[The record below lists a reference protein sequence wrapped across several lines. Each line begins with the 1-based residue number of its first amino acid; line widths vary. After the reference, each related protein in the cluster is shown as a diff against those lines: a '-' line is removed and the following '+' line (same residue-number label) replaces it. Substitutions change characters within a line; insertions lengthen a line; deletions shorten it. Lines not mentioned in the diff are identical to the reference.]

1 MTKKRDNGVKSI
13 SFVLENEENNS
24 MFDKI
29 NEEQDE
35 TEEESEV
42 NVDESSDNEYPEN
55 VSEEN
60 ESDDNQTGENDSEE
74 EESEEDENYEL
85 KNYGI
90 ALELPQRK
98 NRGKNMKKLI
108 GEDLEKDE
116 QFWNDSIWEEEE
128 IDEEYV
134 NSEGEDEYIDITDS
148 DFDDDEDIEED
159 EEEEV
164 EDEVQ
169 NKRGISRNT
178 IEYEEKKNNN
188 KKNFAYLEKLK
199 KEKQNKIM
207 KYNLMKQK
215 QNEQKKSKQLISNK
229 SKKSEDDIEEEQKEE
244 VIKTK
249 EQLKEERRL
258 KKKKKLEQAY
268 LYLNRSTRDTTRRKT
283 EYMEKVFEMRK
294 IKKENRFKKFGARR
308 REKKSMQREMTREER
323 LEEAKITEQY
333 NIQSLLQLQAWE
345 EEKKKYIENKKV
357 IHYKPQNVFISFKY
371 SKDKTFPN
379 NEKLTY
385 PQNLYHYYPYNENK
399 TINNDIMM
407 IQVKKEINVNL
418 INNNKQII
426 KVEHELHNNHKENIN
441 NQKKNSSLSVNIPPQ
456 IILDNKEHQ
465 SYNVNNTIVSKQ
477 NLNDNTKDNTKN
489 YTNDNT
495 KNNTNDITKGEK
507 KNGLILNPMN
517 LENLDQCEDLN
528 IQYLS
533 QIDDIN
539 FDNLNKNKNN
549 IINCN
554 FNNENIYEDNKNN
567 SNVLNQEII
576 KKEILSIPNCEEK
589 QYYIVTNENELNI
602 YSNFNDQKDDIKEL
616 KNIKQKKQK
625 ICAITNLEGKYFDP
639 LTQQYYN
646 NAEAFKKLRLY
657 YHQISYNNLNKD
669 ICLTV
674 KHFKNK
680 LNEIEQYVN
689 SNNNHNSCND
699 MPCNNNVKH

>member
-1 MTKKRDNGVKSI
+1 MTKKRGNGGKSI
-13 SFVLENEENNS
+13 SFVLENETNNIS
-24 MFDKI
+24 YDKI

-35 TEEESEV
+35 TEEESEM
-42 NVDESSDNEYPEN
+42 NVEESSENEFLQN

-60 ESDDNQTGENDSEE
+60 ESGDNQTGENDSEE
-74 EESEEDENYEL
+74 EDSEEDEDYEL

-148 DFDDDEDIEED
+148 DFDDDEDIDEDEED
-159 EEEEV
+159 EV
-164 EDEVQ
+164 EDDEQ
-169 NKRGISRNT
+169 NKHGAGRRP
-178 IEYEEKKNNN
+178 IEYEERQNN
-188 KKNFAYLEKLK
+188 KKKSFAYIEKLK

-207 KYNLMKQK
+207 KYHLMKQK
-215 QNEQKKSKQLISNK
+215 QNELKKNKELIPNK
-229 SKKSEDDIEEEQKEE
+229 LKKSEEDVTEEQKEQ

-345 EEKKKYIENKKV
+345 EEKKKYVENKK
-357 IHYKPQNVFISFKY
+357 IMHYKPQNVFISFKY
-371 SKDKTFPN
+371 SKDKTIPT

-385 PQNLYHYYPYNENK
+385 PQDLYDYYTYNENT
-399 TINNDIMM
+399 TINNDIMN
-407 IQVKKEINVNL
+407 QVKKEINVNI
-418 INNNKQII
+418 INNNQTVKI
-426 KVEHELHNNHKENIN
+426 EHELYNNHKENIN
-441 NQKKNSSLSVNIPPQ
+441 NQKKNSTLSLNIPSQ

-465 SYNVNNTIVSKQ
+465 SNYDEKEILSNQ
-477 NLNDNTKDNTKN
+477 NSNDNTKD
-489 YTNDNT
+489 
-495 KNNTNDITKGEK
+495 EK
-507 KNGLILNPMN
+507 KKDELILNPMN

-528 IQYLS
+528 IQYLN

-549 IINCN
+549 IINSTS
-554 FNNENIYEDNKNN
+554 NNENIYDDNKNN
-567 SNVLNQEII
+567 SNVLNQEINR
-576 KKEILSIPNCEEK
+576 KTTLTIPDYEEK

-602 YSNFNDQKDDIKEL
+602 YSNFNDQKDEIKEF
-616 KNIKQKKQK
+616 KNKKQKKQK
-625 ICAITNLEGKYFDP
+625 MCAITNLEGKYFDP

-646 NAEAFKKLRLY
+646 NAQAFKTLRLY

-680 LNEIEQYVN
+680 LTEIEQYIN
-689 SNNNHNSCND
+689 SNNNYNTCND

>member
-1 MTKKRDNGVKSI
+1 MTKKRGNGGKSI
-13 SFVLENEENNS
+13 SFVLENETNNIS
-24 MFDKI
+24 YDKI

-35 TEEESEV
+35 TEEESEM
-42 NVDESSDNEYPEN
+42 NVEESSENEFLQN

-60 ESDDNQTGENDSEE
+60 ESGDNQTGENDSEE
-74 EESEEDENYEL
+74 EDSEEDEDYEL

-148 DFDDDEDIEED
+148 DFDDDEDIDEDEED
-159 EEEEV
+159 EV
-164 EDEVQ
+164 EDDEQ
-169 NKRGISRNT
+169 NKHGAGRRP
-178 IEYEEKKNNN
+178 IEYEERQNN
-188 KKNFAYLEKLK
+188 KKKSFAYIEKLK

-207 KYNLMKQK
+207 KYHLMKQK
-215 QNEQKKSKQLISNK
+215 QNELKKNKELIPNK
-229 SKKSEDDIEEEQKEE
+229 LKKSEEDVTEEQKEQ

-345 EEKKKYIENKKV
+345 EEKKKYVENKK
-357 IHYKPQNVFISFKY
+357 IMHYKPQNVFISFKY
-371 SKDKTFPN
+371 SKDKTIPT

-385 PQNLYHYYPYNENK
+385 PQDLYDYYTYNENT
-399 TINNDIMM
+399 TINNDIMN
-407 IQVKKEINVNL
+407 QVKKEINVNI
-418 INNNKQII
+418 INNNQTV
-426 KVEHELHNNHKENIN
+426 KVEHELYNNHKENIN
-441 NQKKNSSLSVNIPPQ
+441 NQKKNSTLSLNIPPQ

-465 SYNVNNTIVSKQ
+465 SNYDEKEILSNQ
-477 NLNDNTKDNTKN
+477 NSNDNTKD
-489 YTNDNT
+489 
-495 KNNTNDITKGEK
+495 EK
-507 KNGLILNPMN
+507 KKDELILNPMN

-528 IQYLS
+528 IQYLN

-549 IINCN
+549 IINSTS
-554 FNNENIYEDNKNN
+554 NNEKIYDDNKNN
-567 SNVLNQEII
+567 SNVLNQEINR
-576 KKEILSIPNCEEK
+576 KTALTIPDYEEK

-602 YSNFNDQKDDIKEL
+602 YSNFNDQKDEIKEF
-616 KNIKQKKQK
+616 KNKKQK

-646 NAEAFKKLRLY
+646 NAQAFKTLRLY

-680 LNEIEQYVN
+680 LTEIEQYIN
-689 SNNNHNSCND
+689 SNNNYNTCND

>member
-1 MTKKRDNGVKSI
+1 MTKKRGNGVKSI
-13 SFVLENEENNS
+13 SFVLENESNNI

-35 TEEESEV
+35 TEEESEM
-42 NVDESSDNEYPEN
+42 NVDESSENEYLEN

-60 ESDDNQTGENDSEE
+60 ESGDNQTGENDSEE
-74 EESEEDENYEL
+74 EDSEEDEDYEL

-148 DFDDDEDIEED
+148 DFDDDEDNEED

-164 EDEVQ
+164 EDDEQ
-169 NKRGISRNT
+169 NKRGARRHS
-178 IEYEEKKNNN
+178 IEYEERKNNN

-215 QNEQKKSKQLISNK
+215 QNELKKNKQLISNK
-229 SKKSEDDIEEEQKEE
+229 LKKSEDDVEEEQKEE

-294 IKKENRFKKFGARR
+294 IKKENRFKKLGARR

-371 SKDKTFPN
+371 SKDNIFPT

-385 PQNLYHYYPYNENK
+385 PQNLYDYYLYNENRA
-399 TINNDIMM
+399 INNDIMN
-407 IQVKKEINVNL
+407 QVKKEINVN
-418 INNNKQII
+418 IIDNKQIV
-426 KVEHELHNNHKENIN
+426 KVEQELHNNYEENIN
-441 NQKKNSSLSVNIPPQ
+441 SQKKSSSMSINIPPP
-456 IILDNKEHQ
+456 IISDNKENQ
-465 SYNVNNTIVSKQ
+465 TNNDKNTILSNQ
-477 NLNDNTKDNTKN
+477 NLNDNTKD
-489 YTNDNT
+489 
-495 KNNTNDITKGEK
+495 EE

-539 FDNLNKNKNN
+539 FDNLNKSKGNNNN
-549 IINCN
+549 ILNS
-554 FNNENIYEDNKNN
+554 NNENMYDDNKNK
-567 SNVLNQEII
+567 SNVLNQDIN
-576 KKEILSIPNCEEK
+576 KNKILAIPNYEEK
-589 QYYIVTNENELNI
+589 QYYILTNENELNI
-602 YSNFNDQKDDIKEL
+602 YSNFNDQKDNIKEL
-616 KNIKQKKQK
+616 KNQKQEKQK

-680 LNEIEQYVN
+680 LAEIEQYVN
-689 SNNNHNSCND
+689 NNNNHNSCND

>member
-1 MTKKRDNGVKSI
+1 MTKKRGKGGKSI
-13 SFVLENEENNS
+13 SFVLENETNNIS
-24 MFDKI
+24 YDKI

-35 TEEESEV
+35 TEEESEM
-42 NVDESSDNEYPEN
+42 NVEESSENEFLQN

-60 ESDDNQTGENDSEE
+60 ESGDNQTGENDSEE
-74 EESEEDENYEL
+74 EDSEEDEDYEL

-148 DFDDDEDIEED
+148 DFDDDEDIDEDEED
-159 EEEEV
+159 EVE
-164 EDEVQ
+164 EDEQ
-169 NKRGISRNT
+169 NKHGAGRRP
-178 IEYEEKKNNN
+178 IEYEERQNN
-188 KKNFAYLEKLK
+188 KKKSFAYIEKLK

-207 KYNLMKQK
+207 KYHLMKQK
-215 QNEQKKSKQLISNK
+215 QNELKKNKELIPNNL
-229 SKKSEDDIEEEQKEE
+229 KKSEEDVTEEQKEQ

-345 EEKKKYIENKKV
+345 EEKKKYVENKKV
-357 IHYKPQNVFISFKY
+357 MHYKPQNVFISFKY
-371 SKDKTFPN
+371 SKDKTIPT

-385 PQNLYHYYPYNENK
+385 PQDLYDYYTYNENT
-399 TINNDIMM
+399 TINNDIMN
-407 IQVKKEINVNL
+407 QVKKEINVNI
-418 INNNKQII
+418 INNNQTV
-426 KVEHELHNNHKENIN
+426 KVEHELYNNHKENIN
-441 NQKKNSSLSVNIPPQ
+441 NQKKNSTLSMNIHPQ

-465 SYNVNNTIVSKQ
+465 SNYDEKEILSNQ
-477 NLNDNTKDNTKN
+477 NSNDNTKD
-489 YTNDNT
+489 
-495 KNNTNDITKGEK
+495 EK
-507 KNGLILNPMN
+507 KDELILNPMN

-528 IQYLS
+528 IQYLN

-549 IINCN
+549 IINSTS
-554 FNNENIYEDNKNN
+554 NNQNIYDENKNN
-567 SNVLNQEII
+567 SNVLNQEINR
-576 KKEILSIPNCEEK
+576 KTTLTIPDYEEK

-602 YSNFNDQKDDIKEL
+602 YSNFNDQKDEINEF
-616 KNIKQKKQK
+616 KNKKQKKQK

-646 NAEAFKKLRLY
+646 NAQAFKTLRLY

-680 LNEIEQYVN
+680 LTEIEQYIN
-689 SNNNHNSCND
+689 SNNNYNTSND

>member
-1 MTKKRDNGVKSI
+1 MTKKRGNGVKSI
-13 SFVLENEENNS
+13 SFVLENEANNI

-35 TEEESEV
+35 TEEESEM
-42 NVDESSDNEYPEN
+42 NIDESSDNEYLEN

-60 ESDDNQTGENDSEE
+60 ESDDNETGDNETGENDSEE
-74 EESEEDENYEL
+74 EDSEEDENYEL

-148 DFDDDEDIEED
+148 DFDDDEDNEED

-164 EDEVQ
+164 EDDEQ
-169 NKRGISRNT
+169 NKHGSRRHT
-178 IEYEEKKNNN
+178 IEYEERKNNN

-215 QNEQKKSKQLISNK
+215 QNELKKSKQLILNK
-229 SKKSEDDIEEEQKEE
+229 SKKSEDDVEEEQKEE
-244 VIKTK
+244 VVKTK

-345 EEKKKYIENKKV
+345 EEKKKYVENKKV

-371 SKDKTFPN
+371 SKDKTFPT

-385 PQNLYHYYPYNENK
+385 PQNLYDYYPYNENR
-399 TINNDIMM
+399 TINNDIMN
-407 IQVKKEINVNL
+407 QVKKEINVN
-418 INNNKQII
+418 IVNNKQIV
-426 KVEHELHNNHKENIN
+426 KVEHELHNKHKENIN
-441 NQKKNSSLSVNIPPQ
+441 NQKKNSSLSINIPPK
-456 IILDNKEHQ
+456 IIPDNKERQ
-465 SYNVNNTIVSKQ
+465 SNNDKNTILSNK
-477 NLNDNTKDNTKN
+477 NSNDYLNDFSNDNTKD
-489 YTNDNT
+489 
-495 KNNTNDITKGEK
+495 EK
-507 KNGLILNPMN
+507 TNGLILNPMN

-539 FDNLNKNKNN
+539 FDNLNKNNNNN

-554 FNNENIYEDNKNN
+554 SNNENIYDYNKNN
-567 SNVLNQEII
+567 SNVLNQEIN
-576 KKEILSIPNCEEK
+576 KKKTLAIPNYEEK
-589 QYYIVTNENELNI
+589 QYYIITNENELNI

-616 KNIKQKKQK
+616 KNEKQKKQKKQK

-680 LNEIEQYVN
+680 LSEIEQYVN
-689 SNNNHNSCND
+689 SNKNQKSCND
-699 MPCNNNVKH
+699 MPCNNNEKH

>member
-1 MTKKRDNGVKSI
+1 MTKKRGDGVKSI
-13 SFVLENEENNS
+13 SFVLEKESNNI

-35 TEEESEV
+35 TEEESEM
-42 NVDESSDNEYPEN
+42 NVDESSENEYLEN

-60 ESDDNQTGENDSEE
+60 ESGDNQTGENDSEE
-74 EESEEDENYEL
+74 EDSEEDEDYEL

-134 NSEGEDEYIDITDS
+134 NSEGEDEYVDITDS
-148 DFDDDEDIEED
+148 DFDDDEDNEED

-164 EDEVQ
+164 DDDEQ
-169 NKRGISRNT
+169 NKRGARRHS
-178 IEYEEKKNNN
+178 IEYEERKNNN

-215 QNEQKKSKQLISNK
+215 QNELKKNKQLISNK
-229 SKKSEDDIEEEQKEE
+229 SKKSEDDAEEEQKEE

-308 REKKSMQREMTREER
+308 REKKNMQREMTREER

-371 SKDKTFPN
+371 SKDNIFPT

-385 PQNLYHYYPYNENK
+385 TQNLYDYYLYNENR
-399 TINNDIMM
+399 TIKNDIMN
-407 IQVKKEINVNL
+407 QVKKEINVN
-418 INNNKQII
+418 IINNKQIV
-426 KVEHELHNNHKENIN
+426 KVEQELHNNHEENIN
-441 NQKKNSSLSVNIPPQ
+441 SQKKNSSMSINISPP
-456 IILDNKEHQ
+456 IIPDNKEKQ
-465 SYNVNNTIVSKQ
+465 INNDKNTILSNR
-477 NLNDNTKDNTKN
+477 NLNDNTNDYPND
-489 YTNDNT
+489 YPNDNT
-495 KNNTNDITKGEK
+495 KDEE

-539 FDNLNKNKNN
+539 FDNLNKNKSNNNNNNN
-549 IINCN
+549 ILNS
-554 FNNENIYEDNKNN
+554 NNENMYDDNKNK
-567 SNVLNQEII
+567 SNVLNQDI
-576 KKEILSIPNCEEK
+576 KKNKILAIPNYEEK

-602 YSNFNDQKDDIKEL
+602 YSNFNDQKDNIKEL
-616 KNIKQKKQK
+616 KNQKQEKQK

-680 LNEIEQYVN
+680 LAEIEQYVN

-699 MPCNNNVKH
+699 IPCNNNVKH